1 LIDIIDRSVI
11 LTDVFT
17 QATAIERVDYIRVA
31 TLITLITFN
40 FNYFNHFQLLFLA
53 ANKIIPG

>member
-1 LIDIIDRSVI
+1 M

-17 QATAIERVDYIRVA
+17 HATGIERVDYIRVA
-31 TLITLITFN
+31 TLIISNLLITFN

>member
-1 LIDIIDRSVI
+1 M

-17 QATAIERVDYIRVA
+17 HATEIERVDYIRVA
-31 TLITLITFN
+31 TLITYNILITFN
-40 FNYFNHFQLLFLA
+40 FNHFQLLFLA

>member
-1 LIDIIDRSVI
+1 M

-31 TLITLITFN
+31 TYSPTLIN
-40 FNYFNHFQLLFLA
+40 LNNV
-53 ANKIIPG
+53 I